1 MALAAAV
8 VMVGI
13 SLVLLG
19 IYGADVAAGGL
30 LPLGDRGRGMILGGP
45 ALILP
50 FVAFAITWREP
61 SRGLGAMII
70 ASGAM
75 IIVGGIATSG
85 DGGAMGI
92 ALAAPGAVQ
101 AGIGAIKIWRS

>member
-1 MALAAAV
+1 
-8 VMVGI
+8 
-13 SLVLLG
+13 
-19 IYGADVAAGGL
+19 
-30 LPLGDRGRGMILGGP
+30 
-45 ALILP
+45 
-50 FVAFAITWREP
+50 AFAITWREP